1 MNWTD
6 LLGTLQQFIPLFA
19 GLAGHP
25 ELGLL
30 AQKLIDIGE
39 DEIQRRMASSGM
51 TRTQVLQDAATTYAQ
66 LKVENDAL
74 KKLGHEGDQP

>member
-1 MNWTD
+1 MNWAE
-6 LLGTLQQFIPLFA
+6 LLGTLQQFIPVFA

-39 DEIQRRMASSGM
+39 DEVQRRMGSSGM
-51 TRTQVLQDAATTYAQ
+51 TRTQVLQDAAATYAQ
-66 LKVENDAL
+66 LKIENDAL
-74 KKLGHEGDQP
+74 KKMGHEGE

>member
-51 TRTQVLQDAATTYAQ
+51 TRAQVLQDAATTYAQ

>member
-30 AQKLIDIGE
+30 AQKLIGIGE
-39 DEIQRRMASSGM
+39 DEVQRRMASSGM
-51 TRTQVLQDAATTYAQ
+51 TRAQVLQDAATTFAQ
-66 LKVENDAL
+66 LKSENDAL
-74 KKLGHEGDQP
+74 KKLGHENDPI

>member
-1 MNWTD
+1 MNWSD

-51 TRTQVLQDAATTYAQ
+51 TRTQVLQDAAATYQQ
-66 LKVENDAL
+66 LKTENDAL
-74 KKLGHEGDQP
+74 KRLGHEEQP

>member
-39 DEIQRRMASSGM
+39 DEIQRRIASSGM

>member
-1 MNWTD
+1 MKWTD

-19 GLAGHP
+19 GLTGHP

-39 DEIQRRMASSGM
+39 DEIQRRMASSGKS
-51 TRTQVLQDAATTYAQ
+51 RTQVLQDAAAAYAQ
-66 LKVENDAL
+66 LKIENPALKRMGHENDP
-74 KKLGHEGDQP
+74 Q

>member
-51 TRTQVLQDAATTYAQ
+51 TRAQVLQDAAATYTQ